1 MTLLNLW
8 LIPFLAR
15 FCLVVMFP
23 FSGYDKIA
31 HWGEAMDQARSAPL
45 PGARWMLVAAIVLE
59 IGAPFCI
66 IFGWHDRL
74 AAFLLAG
81 FCIISAILY
90 HPFWKFPDFWS
101 KDGAGRSHFWDFLK
115 NFGLTGGLLLVVIGG
130 FPLPAQYVANHPLG
144 NMPYTAQP
152 QP

>member
-1 MTLLNLW
+1 MMLLNLW

-15 FCLVVMFP
+15 LCLVVMFP

-31 HWGEAMDQARSAPL
+31 HWDEAMDQARSAPL
-45 PGARWMLVAAIVLE
+45 PGAHAMLVAAIMLE

-66 IFGWHDRL
+66 IFDWHDRL

-81 FCIISAILY
+81 FCVITAILY

-130 FPLPAQYVANHPLG
+130 FPLPAQYAASHPLG
-144 NMPYTAQP
+144 DMPYTAPP